1 MNTFGKRFAL
11 SSFGESHGVAIG
23 GVIDGMPSN
32 VEINLEFLQNEMSK
46 RKPGGKYATNRKED
60 DELRILSGVFEENG
74 KLFSTGASIGFVIEN
89 TSQHSKDYENI
100 KELFRP
106 GHGDFGYFAKW
117 GIRDHRGGGRASARE
132 TAVRV
137 AGGAFAGLL
146 LNHFG
151 IEVKSGVLSVGEIG
165 VGSVGESGVSSG
177 SELLGAVDFENAENS
192 EIFALLPEC
201 EASQKELIKSCK
213 DSGESVGASVLSV
226 AKGLFAGLGEPMYDK
241 LDSKIAEAMMSI
253 NGVKAVEIGAGV
265 AASKLR
271 GSENNDEL
279 LPAGRGGKNND
290 EFLAAGNGSK
300 NNDELLPA
308 GNGEFGAMRAEFG
321 SNNAGGVLA
330 GISSGADLVVL
341 SHFKPTPS
349 IFSEQRTINKR
360 GEAVKFAL
368 VGRHDPCI
376 GVRGSVVA
384 TAMMRLV
391 LADMLLLGAS
401 SRLEMLKRA
410 WSFA

>member
-117 GIRDHRGGGRASARE
+117 GIRDYRGGGRASARE
-132 TAVRV
+132 TAIRV

-177 SELLGAVDFENAENS
+177 YAELLGAVDFENARNS

-201 EASQKELIKSCK
+201 EARQKELIKSCK

-279 LPAGRGGKNND
+279 LPAD
-290 EFLAAGNGSK
+290 
-300 NNDELLPA
+300 
-308 GNGEFGAMRAEFG
+308 NGEFGAMRAEFG

-360 GEAVKFAL
+360 GKAVKFAL

>member
-106 GHGDFGYFAKW
+106 GHGDFRYFAKW
-117 GIRDHRGGGRASARE
+117 GIRDYRGGGRASARE
-132 TAVRV
+132 TAIRV
-137 AGGAFAGLL
+137 AGGAFAQLL

-165 VGSVGESGVSSG
+165 ASNVGGVSSG
-177 SELLGAVDFENAENS
+177 YAELLGAVDFENAENS

-241 LDSKIAEAMMSI
+241 LDSKIAEAMMNI

-279 LPAGRGGKNND
+279 LPAGNGG
-290 EFLAAGNGSK
+290 
-300 NNDELLPA
+300 
-308 GNGEFGAMRAEFG
+308 FGAMRAEFG

>member
-137 AGGAFAGLL
+137 AGGAFAQLL

-165 VGSVGESGVSSG
+165 RAEGGYA
-177 SELLGAVDFENAENS
+177 ELLGAVDFENAENS

-241 LDSKIAEAMMSI
+241 LDSKIAEAMMNI

-279 LPAGRGGKNND
+279 LPA
-290 EFLAAGNGSK
+290 SK
-300 NNDELLPA
+300 
-308 GNGEFGAMRAEFG
+308 GEFGAMRAEFG

>member
-137 AGGAFAGLL
+137 AGGAFAQLL

-165 VGSVGESGVSSG
+165 RAEGGYA
-177 SELLGAVDFENAENS
+177 ELLGTVDFENAENS

-241 LDSKIAEAMMSI
+241 LDSKIAEAMMNI

-279 LPAGRGGKNND
+279 LPAGNGG
-290 EFLAAGNGSK
+290 FGAMRA
-300 NNDELLPA
+300 
-308 GNGEFGAMRAEFG
+308 EFGAMRAEFG

>member
-117 GIRDHRGGGRASARE
+117 GIRDYRGGGRASARE
-132 TAVRV
+132 TAIRV
-137 AGGAFAGLL
+137 AGGAFAQLL

-165 VGSVGESGVSSG
+165 VGSVSSG
-177 SELLGAVDFENAENS
+177 YAELLGAVDFENAENS

-241 LDSKIAEAMMSI
+241 LDSKIAEAMMNI

-279 LPAGRGGKNND
+279 LPA
-290 EFLAAGNGSK
+290 SK
-300 NNDELLPA
+300 
-308 GNGEFGAMRAEFG
+308 GEFGAMRAEFG

>member
-117 GIRDHRGGGRASARE
+117 GIRDYRGGGRASARE
-132 TAVRV
+132 TAIRV
-137 AGGAFAGLL
+137 AGGAFAQLL

-177 SELLGAVDFENAENS
+177 YAEILGAVDFENARNS

-201 EASQKELIKSCK
+201 EARQKELIKSCK

-279 LPAGRGGKNND
+279 LAAGR
-290 EFLAAGNGSK
+290 
-300 NNDELLPA
+300 
-308 GNGEFGAMRAEFG
+308 GEFGAMRAEFG

-349 IFSEQRTINKR
+349 IFSEQKTINKR

>member
-117 GIRDHRGGGRASARE
+117 GIRDYRGGGRASARE

-137 AGGAFAGLL
+137 AGGAFAQLL

-165 VGSVGESGVSSG
+165 VGSVSSG
-177 SELLGAVDFENAENS
+177 YAELLGAVDFENAENS

-279 LPAGRGGKNND
+279 LPASRGSKNND
-290 EFLAAGNGSK
+290 EFLAASK
-300 NNDELLPA
+300 
-308 GNGEFGAMRAEFG
+308 GEFGAMRAEFG

>member
-117 GIRDHRGGGRASARE
+117 GIRDYRGGGRASARE
-132 TAVRV
+132 TAIRV
-137 AGGAFAGLL
+137 AGGAFAQLL

-165 VGSVGESGVSSG
+165 RAEGGYA
-177 SELLGAVDFENAENS
+177 ELLGAVDFENAENS

-279 LPAGRGGKNND
+279 LPASNGG
-290 EFLAAGNGSK
+290 
-300 NNDELLPA
+300 
-308 GNGEFGAMRAEFG
+308 FGAMRAEFG

>member
-132 TAVRV
+132 TAIRV

-165 VGSVGESGVSSG
+165 RAEGGYA
-177 SELLGAVDFENAENS
+177 ELLGAVDFENARNS

-201 EASQKELIKSCK
+201 EARQKELIKSCK

-241 LDSKIAEAMMSI
+241 LDSKIAEAMMNI

-279 LPAGRGGKNND
+279 LPA
-290 EFLAAGNGSK
+290 SK
-300 NNDELLPA
+300 
-308 GNGEFGAMRAEFG
+308 GEFGAMRAEFG

>member
-165 VGSVGESGVSSG
+165 
-177 SELLGAVDFENAENS
+177 
-192 EIFALLPEC
+192 
-201 EASQKELIKSCK
+201 
-213 DSGESVGASVLSV
+213 
-226 AKGLFAGLGEPMYDK
+226 
-241 LDSKIAEAMMSI
+241 
-253 NGVKAVEIGAGV
+253 
-265 AASKLR
+265 
-271 GSENNDEL
+271 
-279 LPAGRGGKNND
+279 
-290 EFLAAGNGSK
+290 
-300 NNDELLPA
+300 
-308 GNGEFGAMRAEFG
+308 RAE
-321 SNNAGGVLA
+321 GG
-330 GISSGADLVVL
+330 
-341 SHFKPTPS
+341 
-349 IFSEQRTINKR
+349 
-360 GEAVKFAL
+360 
-368 VGRHDPCI
+368 
-376 GVRGSVVA
+376 
-384 TAMMRLV
+384 
-391 LADMLLLGAS
+391 
-401 SRLEMLKRA
+401 
-410 WSFA
+410 

>member
-32 VEINLEFLQNEMSK
+32 VEINLEFLQAEMSK

-137 AGGAFAGLL
+137 AGGAFAQLL

-165 VGSVGESGVSSG
+165 RAEGGYA
-177 SELLGAVDFENAENS
+177 ELLGAVDFENAENS

-241 LDSKIAEAMMSI
+241 LDSKIAEAMMNI

-279 LPAGRGGKNND
+279 LPAGRG
-290 EFLAAGNGSK
+290 
-300 NNDELLPA
+300 
-308 GNGEFGAMRAEFG
+308 EFGAMRAEFS

>member
-74 KLFSTGASIGFVIEN
+74 KLFSTGSSIGFVIEN

-117 GIRDHRGGGRASARE
+117 GIRDYRGGGRASARE

-137 AGGAFAGLL
+137 AGGAFAQLL

-165 VGSVGESGVSSG
+165 VGSVSSG
-177 SELLGAVDFENAENS
+177 YAELLGAVDFENARNS

-226 AKGLFAGLGEPMYDK
+226 TKGLFAGLGEPMYDK
-241 LDSKIAEAMMSI
+241 LDSKIAEAMMNI

-279 LPAGRGGKNND
+279 LPAGNGG
-290 EFLAAGNGSK
+290 
-300 NNDELLPA
+300 
-308 GNGEFGAMRAEFG
+308 FGAMRAEFG

>member
-117 GIRDHRGGGRASARE
+117 GIRDYRGGGRASARE
-132 TAVRV
+132 TAIRV
-137 AGGAFAGLL
+137 AGGAFAQLL

-165 VGSVGESGVSSG
+165 ASNVGGVSSG
-177 SELLGAVDFENAENS
+177 YAELLGAVDFENAENS

-241 LDSKIAEAMMSI
+241 LDSKIAEAMMNI

-279 LPAGRGGKNND
+279 LPA
-290 EFLAAGNGSK
+290 SK
-300 NNDELLPA
+300 
-308 GNGEFGAMRAEFG
+308 GEFGAMRAEFG

>member
-23 GVIDGMPSN
+23 GAIDGMPSN
-32 VEINLEFLQNEMSK
+32 VEINLEFLQAEMSK

-60 DELRILSGVFEENG
+60 DKLRILSGVFEENG

-117 GIRDHRGGGRASARE
+117 GIRDYRGGGRASARE
-132 TAVRV
+132 TAIRV
-137 AGGAFAGLL
+137 AGGAFAQLL

-165 VGSVGESGVSSG
+165 RAEGGYA
-177 SELLGAVDFENAENS
+177 ELLGAVDFENAENS

-201 EASQKELIKSCK
+201 ETRQKELIKSCK
-213 DSGESVGASVLSV
+213 NSGESVGASVLSV

-265 AASKLR
+265 AASRLR
-271 GSENNDEL
+271 GSENNDE
-279 LPAGRGGKNND
+279 
-290 EFLAAGNGSK
+290 FLAASK
-300 NNDELLPA
+300 
-308 GNGEFGAMRAEFG
+308 GEFGAMRAEFG

>member
-1 MNTFGKRFAL
+1 M
-11 SSFGESHGVAIG
+11 
-23 GVIDGMPSN
+23 
-32 VEINLEFLQNEMSK
+32 
-46 RKPGGKYATNRKED
+46 
-60 DELRILSGVFEENG
+60 
-74 KLFSTGASIGFVIEN
+74 IEN

-137 AGGAFAGLL
+137 AGGAFAQLL

-165 VGSVGESGVSSG
+165 RAEGGYA
-177 SELLGAVDFENAENS
+177 ELLGTVDFENAENS

-265 AASKLR
+265 AASRLR

-279 LPAGRGGKNND
+279 LPASNGG
-290 EFLAAGNGSK
+290 
-300 NNDELLPA
+300 
-308 GNGEFGAMRAEFG
+308 FGAMRVEFG

>member
-146 LNHFG
+146 LNYCG

-165 VGSVGESGVSSG
+165 RAEGGYA
-177 SELLGAVDFENAENS
+177 ELLGAVDFENARNS

-279 LPAGRGGKNND
+279 LPA
-290 EFLAAGNGSK
+290 SK
-300 NNDELLPA
+300 
-308 GNGEFGAMRAEFG
+308 GEFGTMKAEFG

-401 SRLEMLKRA
+401 SRLEVLKRA

>member
-117 GIRDHRGGGRASARE
+117 GIRDYRGGGRASARE
-132 TAVRV
+132 TAIRV
-137 AGGAFAGLL
+137 AGGAFAQLL

-165 VGSVGESGVSSG
+165 VGSVSSG
-177 SELLGAVDFENAENS
+177 YAELLGAVDFENARNS

-279 LPAGRGGKNND
+279 LPAGK
-290 EFLAAGNGSK
+290 
-300 NNDELLPA
+300 
-308 GNGEFGAMRAEFG
+308 GEFGAMRAEFG

>member
-117 GIRDHRGGGRASARE
+117 GIRDYRGGGRASARE
-132 TAVRV
+132 TAIRV
-137 AGGAFAGLL
+137 AGGAFAQLL

-165 VGSVGESGVSSG
+165 RTEGGYA
-177 SELLGAVDFENAENS
+177 ELLGAVDFENARNS

-241 LDSKIAEAMMSI
+241 LDSKIAEAMMNI

-271 GSENNDEL
+271 GSENNDE
-279 LPAGRGGKNND
+279 
-290 EFLAAGNGSK
+290 FLAAGK
-300 NNDELLPA
+300 
-308 GNGEFGAMRAEFG
+308 GEFGVMRAEFG

-376 GVRGSVVA
+376 GVRGSVVV

>member
-60 DELRILSGVFEENG
+60 DKLRILSGVFEENG

-132 TAVRV
+132 TAIRV
-137 AGGAFAGLL
+137 AGGAFAQLL

-165 VGSVGESGVSSG
+165 RAEGGYA
-177 SELLGAVDFENAENS
+177 ELLGAVDFENARNS

-241 LDSKIAEAMMSI
+241 LDSKIAEAMMNI

-265 AASKLR
+265 AASRLR

-279 LPAGRGGKNND
+279 LPAGK
-290 EFLAAGNGSK
+290 
-300 NNDELLPA
+300 
-308 GNGEFGAMRAEFG
+308 GEFGAMRAEFG

>member
-117 GIRDHRGGGRASARE
+117 GIRDYRGGGRASARE
-132 TAVRV
+132 TAIRV
-137 AGGAFAGLL
+137 AGGAFAQLL

-165 VGSVGESGVSSG
+165 RAEGGYA
-177 SELLGAVDFENAENS
+177 ELLGAVDFENARNS

-241 LDSKIAEAMMSI
+241 LDSKIAEAMMNI

-279 LPAGRGGKNND
+279 LPA
-290 EFLAAGNGSK
+290 S
-300 NNDELLPA
+300 
-308 GNGEFGAMRAEFG
+308 NGEFGAMRAEFG

>member
-32 VEINLEFLQNEMSK
+32 VEINLEFLQAEMSK

-117 GIRDHRGGGRASARE
+117 GIRDYRGGGRASARE
-132 TAVRV
+132 TAIRV
-137 AGGAFAGLL
+137 AGGAFAQLL

-165 VGSVGESGVSSG
+165 VGSVGESGVSSEYA
-177 SELLGAVDFENAENS
+177 ELLGAVDFENARNS

-201 EASQKELIKSCK
+201 EARQKELIKSCK

-241 LDSKIAEAMMSI
+241 LDSKIAEAMMNI

-271 GSENNDEL
+271 GSKNNDEL
-279 LPAGRGGKNND
+279 LPAGRLRGGKNND
-290 EFLAAGNGSK
+290 EFLAAGK
-300 NNDELLPA
+300 
-308 GNGEFGAMRAEFG
+308 GEFGAMRAEFG
-321 SNNAGGVLA
+321 SNNSGGVLA

>member
-137 AGGAFAGLL
+137 AGGAFAQLL

-165 VGSVGESGVSSG
+165 RAEGGYA
-177 SELLGAVDFENAENS
+177 ELLGAVDFENARNS

-241 LDSKIAEAMMSI
+241 LDSKIAEAMMNI

-279 LPAGRGGKNND
+279 LPAGNGG
-290 EFLAAGNGSK
+290 
-300 NNDELLPA
+300 
-308 GNGEFGAMRAEFG
+308 FGAMRAEFG

>member
-137 AGGAFAGLL
+137 AGGAFAQLL

-165 VGSVGESGVSSG
+165 RAEGGYA
-177 SELLGAVDFENAENS
+177 ELLGTVDFENAENS

-265 AASKLR
+265 AASRLR

-279 LPAGRGGKNND
+279 LPASNGG
-290 EFLAAGNGSK
+290 
-300 NNDELLPA
+300 
-308 GNGEFGAMRAEFG
+308 FGAMRVEFG

>member
-32 VEINLEFLQNEMSK
+32 VEINLEFLQAEMSK

-137 AGGAFAGLL
+137 AGGAFAQLL

-177 SELLGAVDFENAENS
+177 YAELLGAVDFENARNS

-279 LPAGRGGKNND
+279 LPAG
-290 EFLAAGNGSK
+290 
-300 NNDELLPA
+300 
-308 GNGEFGAMRAEFG
+308 NGEFGAMRAEFG

-349 IFSEQRTINKR
+349 IFSEQKTINKR

>member
-60 DELRILSGVFEENG
+60 DKLRILSGVFEENG

-137 AGGAFAGLL
+137 AGGAFAQLL

-165 VGSVGESGVSSG
+165 VGSVPSG

-279 LPAGRGGKNND
+279 LPASNGG
-290 EFLAAGNGSK
+290 
-300 NNDELLPA
+300 
-308 GNGEFGAMRAEFG
+308 FGAIRAEFG

>member
-132 TAVRV
+132 TAIRV

-165 VGSVGESGVSSG
+165 RAEGGYA
-177 SELLGAVDFENAENS
+177 ELLGAVDFENAENS

-241 LDSKIAEAMMSI
+241 LDSKIAEAMMNI

-279 LPAGRGGKNND
+279 LPASNGG
-290 EFLAAGNGSK
+290 
-300 NNDELLPA
+300 
-308 GNGEFGAMRAEFG
+308 FGAMRAEFG

>member
-23 GVIDGMPSN
+23 GVIDGMPSG
-32 VEINLEFLQNEMSK
+32 VEINLEFLQNEMNK

-117 GIRDHRGGGRASARE
+117 GIRDYKGGGRASARE

-137 AGGAFAGLL
+137 AGGAFAQLL

-151 IEVKSGVLSVGEIG
+151 IEIKSGVLSVGEIG

-177 SELLGAVDFENAENS
+177 YAELLEAVDFENAKNS
-192 EIFALLPEC
+192 EIFALLPKC

-213 DSGESVGASVLSV
+213 NSGESVGASVLSV

-265 AASKLR
+265 AASR
-271 GSENNDEL
+271 L
-279 LPAGRGGKNND
+279 L
-290 EFLAAGNGSK
+290 GSK
-300 NNDELLPA
+300 NNDELLPSSSK
-308 GNGEFGAMRAEFG
+308 GEFGAMRAEFG

-410 WSFA
+410 WDFA

>member
-132 TAVRV
+132 TAIRV

-165 VGSVGESGVSSG
+165 VGSVGVSSVPSG
-177 SELLGAVDFENAENS
+177 SELLGAVDFENARNS

-279 LPAGRGGKNND
+279 LPA
-290 EFLAAGNGSK
+290 SK
-300 NNDELLPA
+300 
-308 GNGEFGAMRAEFG
+308 GEFGAMRAEFG

>member
-117 GIRDHRGGGRASARE
+117 GIRDYRGGGRASARE
-132 TAVRV
+132 TAIRV
-137 AGGAFAGLL
+137 AGGAFAQLL

-177 SELLGAVDFENAENS
+177 YAEILGAVDFENARNS

-201 EASQKELIKSCK
+201 EARQKELIKSCK

-279 LPAGRGGKNND
+279 LPASRGSKNND
-290 EFLAAGNGSK
+290 EFL
-300 NNDELLPA
+300 PA
-308 GNGEFGAMRAEFG
+308 GKGEFGAMRAEVG

>member
-32 VEINLEFLQNEMSK
+32 VEINLEFLQAEMSK

-117 GIRDHRGGGRASARE
+117 GIRDYRGGGRASARE
-132 TAVRV
+132 TAIRV
-137 AGGAFAGLL
+137 AGGAFAQLL

-177 SELLGAVDFENAENS
+177 YAEILGAVDFENAENS

-201 EASQKELIKSCK
+201 EARQKELIKSCK
-213 DSGESVGASVLSV
+213 DIGESVGASVLSV

-271 GSENNDEL
+271 GS
-279 LPAGRGGKNND
+279 KNND
-290 EFLAAGNGSK
+290 EFL
-300 NNDELLPA
+300 PA
-308 GNGEFGAMRAEFG
+308 GKGEFGAMRAEFG

-376 GVRGSVVA
+376 GVRGSVVV

>member
-60 DELRILSGVFEENG
+60 DKLRILSGVFEENG

-132 TAVRV
+132 TAIRV

-165 VGSVGESGVSSG
+165 RAEGGYA
-177 SELLGAVDFENAENS
+177 ELLGAVDFENARNS

-241 LDSKIAEAMMSI
+241 LDSKIAEAMMNI

-265 AASKLR
+265 AASKLL

-279 LPAGRGGKNND
+279 LPA
-290 EFLAAGNGSK
+290 SK
-300 NNDELLPA
+300 
-308 GNGEFGAMRAEFG
+308 GEFGAMRAEFG

>member
-60 DELRILSGVFEENG
+60 DKLRILSGVFEENG

-117 GIRDHRGGGRASARE
+117 GIRDYRGGGRASARE
-132 TAVRV
+132 TAIRV
-137 AGGAFAGLL
+137 AGGAFAQLL

-177 SELLGAVDFENAENS
+177 YAELLGAVDFENARNS

-271 GSENNDEL
+271 G
-279 LPAGRGGKNND
+279 G
-290 EFLAAGNGSK
+290 K

-308 GNGEFGAMRAEFG
+308 SNGGFGAMRAEFG

>member
-132 TAVRV
+132 TAIRV
-137 AGGAFAGLL
+137 AGGAFAQLL

-177 SELLGAVDFENAENS
+177 YAELLGAVDFENAENS

-241 LDSKIAEAMMSI
+241 LDSKIAEAMMNI
-253 NGVKAVEIGAGV
+253 NGVKAVEIGAGA

-279 LPAGRGGKNND
+279 LPAGNGG
-290 EFLAAGNGSK
+290 
-300 NNDELLPA
+300 
-308 GNGEFGAMRAEFG
+308 FGAIRAEFG

>member
-165 VGSVGESGVSSG
+165 RAEGGYA
-177 SELLGAVDFENAENS
+177 ELLGAVDFENAENS

-279 LPAGRGGKNND
+279 LPASNGG
-290 EFLAAGNGSK
+290 
-300 NNDELLPA
+300 
-308 GNGEFGAMRAEFG
+308 FGAMRAEFG

>member
-32 VEINLEFLQNEMSK
+32 VEINLEFLQSEMSK

-117 GIRDHRGGGRASARE
+117 GIRDYRGGGRASARE
-132 TAVRV
+132 TAIRV

-177 SELLGAVDFENAENS
+177 YAEILGAVDFENAENS

-201 EASQKELIKSCK
+201 EARQKELIKSCK

-279 LPAGRGGKNND
+279 LPASR
-290 EFLAAGNGSK
+290 LRGSK

>member
-117 GIRDHRGGGRASARE
+117 GIRDYRGGGRASARE
-132 TAVRV
+132 TAIRV
-137 AGGAFAGLL
+137 AGGAFAQLL

-165 VGSVGESGVSSG
+165 RAEGGYA
-177 SELLGAVDFENAENS
+177 ELLGAVDFENAENS

-241 LDSKIAEAMMSI
+241 LDSKIAEAMMNI

-279 LPAGRGGKNND
+279 LPA
-290 EFLAAGNGSK
+290 SK
-300 NNDELLPA
+300 
-308 GNGEFGAMRAEFG
+308 GEFGAMRAEFG

>member
-117 GIRDHRGGGRASARE
+117 GIRDYRGGGRASARE
-132 TAVRV
+132 TAIRV
-137 AGGAFAGLL
+137 AGGAFAQLL

-165 VGSVGESGVSSG
+165 RVEGGYA
-177 SELLGAVDFENAENS
+177 ELLGAVDFENAENS

-241 LDSKIAEAMMSI
+241 LDSKIAEAMMNI

-265 AASKLR
+265 TASKLR

-279 LPAGRGGKNND
+279 LPA
-290 EFLAAGNGSK
+290 SK
-300 NNDELLPA
+300 
-308 GNGEFGAMRAEFG
+308 GEFGAMRAEFG

>member
-23 GVIDGMPSN
+23 GVIDGMPSG
-32 VEINLEFLQNEMSK
+32 VEINLEFLQNEMNK

-117 GIRDHRGGGRASARE
+117 GIRDYRGGGRASARE

-137 AGGAFAGLL
+137 AGGAFAQLL

-151 IEVKSGVLSVGEIG
+151 IEIKSGVLSVGEIG

-177 SELLGAVDFENAENS
+177 YAEILGAVDFENARNS
-192 EIFALLPEC
+192 EIFALLPKC

-213 DSGESVGASVLSV
+213 NSGESVGASVLSV

-265 AASKLR
+265 AASKL
-271 GSENNDEL
+271 L
-279 LPAGRGGKNND
+279 
-290 EFLAAGNGSK
+290 GSK
-300 NNDELLPA
+300 NNDELLPSSSK
-308 GNGEFGAMRAEFG
+308 GEFGAMRAEFG

-376 GVRGSVVA
+376 GVRGSVVV
-384 TAMMRLV
+384 TSMMRLV

-410 WSFA
+410 WDFA

>member
-137 AGGAFAGLL
+137 AGGAFAQLL

-165 VGSVGESGVSSG
+165 VGSVSSG
-177 SELLGAVDFENAENS
+177 YAELLGAVDFENAENS

-241 LDSKIAEAMMSI
+241 LDSKIAEAMMNI

-279 LPAGRGGKNND
+279 LPAGNGG
-290 EFLAAGNGSK
+290 
-300 NNDELLPA
+300 
-308 GNGEFGAMRAEFG
+308 FGAMRAEFG

>member
-60 DELRILSGVFEENG
+60 DKLRILSGVFEENG

-117 GIRDHRGGGRASARE
+117 GIRDYRGGGRASARE
-132 TAVRV
+132 TAIRV
-137 AGGAFAGLL
+137 AGGAFAQLL

-177 SELLGAVDFENAENS
+177 YAELLGAVDFENARNS

-279 LPAGRGGKNND
+279 LPASR
-290 EFLAAGNGSK
+290 LRGSK
-300 NNDELLPA
+300 NNDELLLA
-308 GNGEFGAMRAEFG
+308 GNGGFGAMRAEFG